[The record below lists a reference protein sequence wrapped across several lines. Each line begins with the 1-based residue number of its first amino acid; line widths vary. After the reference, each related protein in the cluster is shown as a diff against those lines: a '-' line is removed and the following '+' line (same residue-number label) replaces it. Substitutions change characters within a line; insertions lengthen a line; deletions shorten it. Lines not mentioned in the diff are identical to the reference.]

1 MMPKKGFDLKSND
14 FMAVPIP
21 IRKKIN
27 ALKWERFC
35 DARSIPDN
43 DLVQEFYASLTTF
56 MPISHSSTISMEQM
70 LLLYAILTEKSIN
83 VGKIILKE
91 IDDYAKKKAGSEQEE
106 PTEPDTDESIDGT
119 ETKANS
125 VTDTEEEE
133 SDKEPNILEPR
144 FPDAIFET
152 WMEDTDDASG
162 DGAKEDKGNK
172 SEK

>member
-1 MMPKKGFDLKSND
+1 MMPEKGFALKSND
-14 FMAVPIP
+14 LIVVPIP

-35 DARSIPDN
+35 DARSLPSDE
-43 DLVQEFYASLTTF
+43 LVREFYASLTTF
-56 MPISHSSTISMEQM
+56 MPISHISTIAMERM

-91 IDDYAKKKAGSEQEE
+91 IQNCANKKAGSEQEE
-106 PTEPDTDESIDGT
+106 PTELDTEESTNGT
-119 ETKANS
+119 EIEANS
-125 VTDTEEEE
+125 VTVTKEEE
-133 SDKEPNILEPR
+133 SDKEPNIPEPR

-152 WMEDTDDASG
+152 WTEDTDDASR
-162 DGAKEDKGNK
+162 DRAKEDKGNK